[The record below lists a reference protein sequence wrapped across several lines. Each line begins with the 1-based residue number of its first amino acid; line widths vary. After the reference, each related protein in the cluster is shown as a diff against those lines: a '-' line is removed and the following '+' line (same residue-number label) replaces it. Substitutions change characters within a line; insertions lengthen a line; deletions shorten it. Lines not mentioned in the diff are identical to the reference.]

1 MFRVLVFRV
10 SREKHIFFESI
21 GNSWR
26 RRRQNELERT

>member
-10 SREKHIFFESI
+10 SRESTCFFFESI

-26 RRRQNELERT
+26 RRRQNERT